1 MKFSLKDL
9 RLARTA
15 GQKLAMLTCY
25 DYTTARLMHEAGIP
39 LLLVGDSAASVI
51 LGHDSTIPVS
61 LDFMI
66 ELTAAVRRGAPD
78 SWLLA
83 DMPFGSYHSSVPAAI
98 TGMVRMMQRSGCDAI
113 KLEVSGSGFHH
124 RLIRRAADTGIPVV
138 AHVGL
143 RPQTIRMTGSYR
155 AHGRSVSEA
164 QTIVDAAVSAVSAGA
179 VAVLL
184 EAVPP
189 EIAEKLRAVVEVPV
203 IGCGAGPACDA
214 HVVVLQDLLGVSGHR
229 ARFVPDLADL
239 RPALLAAFTDYR
251 TAIAT
256 GAYPASAHCY
266 LPAKQP
272 TQTTAK

>member
-1 MKFSLKDL
+1 MKFTLKDF
-9 RLARTA
+9 RLARSS

-25 DYTTARLMHEAGIP
+25 DYTTAKMMHEANIP

-98 TGMVRMMQRSGCDAI
+98 TGMVRMMQRSSCDAI
-113 KLEVSGSGFHH
+113 KLEISGSGFHH
-124 RLIRRAADTGIPVV
+124 RLIRRAADAGIPVV

-155 AHGRSVSEA
+155 AQGRTTSEA
-164 QTIVDAAVSAVSAGA
+164 QAIVETAATAVSAGA

-189 EIAEKLRAVVEVPV
+189 EVAEKLRGMVDVPV

-214 HVVVLQDLLGVSGHR
+214 HVVVLQDLLGLSGHR

-239 RPALLAAFTDYR
+239 RPAFLAAIGNYK

-256 GAYPASAHCY
+256 GAYPAAAHWYSA
-266 LPAKQP
+266 AKAT
-272 TQTTAK
+272 TQSVVK